1 MTATQPFVTNFDEAW
16 QQFLAT
22 PTTADESA
30 HEVDHQARSAKS
42 SYVAFLIPV
51 TGTSLVNATRPVR
64 EALQAAG
71 IGEVLPSH
79 YLHITVLGLGLEAT
93 IRQTN
98 GNIARL
104 MDRTSRALRDVQPL
118 RLTLKGV
125 NSFANAAFA
134 EVHDES
140 NGLVGLRDKIVEILH
155 SVGLPGFGPSAKSAE
170 AGPARDE
177 AEQDQADHVNAPP
190 YLPHLSLCYYDRA
203 YPTKD
208 VAAVLEPFREMEIGT
223 LRVNYVTLA
232 AVPFSDYDRFP
243 PITRI
248 ADLLIG

>member
-1 MTATQPFVTNFDEAW
+1 MTATKPFVTNFDEAW
-16 QQFLAT
+16 KEFLSH

-30 HEVDHQARSAKS
+30 HEVDQQARLAKS

-51 TGTSLVNATRPVR
+51 TGTSLVNSTRPVR
-64 EALQAAG
+64 EALSAAG
-71 IGEVLPSH
+71 IGAVLPSH
-79 YLHITVLGLGLEAT
+79 YLHVTVLGLGLEST
-93 IRQTN
+93 IRRTN

-118 RLTLKGV
+118 RLTLRNV
-125 NSFANAAFA
+125 NSFPNAAFV

-140 NGLVGLRDKIVEILH
+140 NGLVGLRDRLVEILH
-155 SVGLPGFGPSAKSAE
+155 NIGLPGFGPSAKSTE
-170 AGPARDE
+170 AAPVRGE
-177 AEQDQADHVNAPP
+177 AEQDIADRVNLPP
-190 YLPHLSLCYYDRA
+190 YLPHMSICYYDHP
-203 YPTKD
+203 YPTAQ
-208 VAAVLEPFREMEIGT
+208 VAAVLEPFRETEFGT